1 MGVVLGS
8 DIIISIICC
17 THNRLA
23 FVEKHFELLRHE
35 LPSQVELIYALD
47 NCSDGTQAYLLQE
60 AGSMPNVRVLDYR
73 GPGGLFHCRNH
84 GFEFSRGRYIH
95 YLDDDD
101 SVEGGYHRQLRTV
114 LRDERLH
121 GIDAYITGMT
131 IELSDG
137 SKTQKEILAPRLQ
150 ARGQRQADG
159 LYLSGDLFTAV
170 LRGEI
175 YFNCANAI
183 FSRNFLARHRFR
195 GEFRKSADWL
205 LYLEAALSGDLHL
218 LVNETLKVNY
228 YIHEL
233 SMSVA
238 PDKSLWTARIFDQLL
253 SVTSPTSKHRP
264 EIQAACAR
272 ANFEAGYA
280 TRRSDKRSAM
290 LHYARAMR
298 LGDVLRA
305 LTAMMKLPLQH

>member
-84 GFEFSRGRYIH
+84 GFAFSSGRFIH

-101 SVEGGYHRQLRTV
+101 SVEGSYHSQLRTV
-114 LRDERLH
+114 LQDERLH
-121 GIDAYITGMT
+121 DIDAYITGMT

-137 SKTQKEILAPRLQ
+137 SKTQKAIVAPGLV
-150 ARGQRQADG
+150 ARGQRQTEG
-159 LYLSGDLFTAV
+159 LHLNGDLFTAV

-183 FSRNFLARHRFR
+183 FSRTFLERNRFR

-218 LVNETLKVNY
+218 LVNETLQVNY
-228 YIHEL
+228 YIHEQ

-238 PDKSLWTARIFDQLL
+238 PDKSIWNARIFDQLL
-253 SVTSPTSKHRP
+253 SVAPPQSKHRRQ
-264 EIQAACAR
+264 IQAACAG
-272 ANFEAGYA
+272 AHFEAGYA
-280 TRRSDKRSAM
+280 TRRSDKRMSL
-290 LHYARAMR
+290 LHYAKSIK
-298 LGDVLRA
+298 LGLVLRP
-305 LTAMMKLPLQH
+305 LIAMMKLPLQH